1 MQIRSTRVQIPP
13 CSPIHPSPG
22 MTSISRVMGA
32 AVFRRLTFCLSFGT
46 EISRSGFAKGRS
58 DPIWERHLDAE
69 WSSPV
74 ARQAHNLEVGGSNP
88 SSATKISHIVD
99 FVTGIFPAHGP
110 FVYRLGRQVF
120 NLERG
125 VRFSYGLP
133 VTRITQMHSLWP
145 VRLSVRTPDSQSG
158 KRGSI
163 LPTGYQI
170 RISRHSAGERSPP
183 LLLSLM
189 G

>member
-32 AVFRRLTFCLSFGT
+32 AIFRRLTFCLSFGT

-133 VTRITQMHSLWP
+133 LRSFKVLIILDKRRNHQATPPSLSP
-145 VRLSVRTPDSQSG
+145 SQTWTAPELG
-158 KRGSI
+158 G
-163 LPTGYQI
+163 
-170 RISRHSAGERSPP
+170 
-183 LLLSLM
+183 
-189 G
+189 